1 MELKNLK
8 INLLGDSITEGVGTS
23 SGEHRFGELLAARYG
38 AVVRNYGISG
48 TRIARQHK
56 PTVDNPSFDQHY
68 VSRVAGMEEDADV
81 IVVFGGTNDFG
92 HGDAPL
98 GQMSDREDGT
108 FYGALHC
115 LFITLINKYPAA
127 KIMML
132 TPMHRWNEDDPRGDN
147 KSTEVGTLETYVN
160 IIREVAQYYSVPVL
174 DLYAGSGITPRVE
187 ILKQRYM
194 PDGLH
199 PSDAG
204 NELLCELI
212 ANFIRYRL

>member
-23 SGEHRFGELLAARYG
+23 SLDYRFGELLASRCG

-48 TRIARQHK
+48 TRIARQQK

-98 GQMSDREDGT
+98 GKMSDREDTT
-108 FYGALHC
+108 FYGALHA
-115 LFITLINKYPAA
+115 LYSALLTKYPAS
-127 KIMML
+127 KFVIL
-132 TPMHRWNEDDPRGDN
+132 TPMHRLSEDEPRADG
-147 KSTEVGTLETYVN
+147 STLLTYVN
-160 IIREVAQYYSVPVL
+160 IIREVAQYYSLPIL
-174 DLYAGSGITPRVE
+174 DLYADSGITPKVE

-204 NELLCELI
+204 NEKLFELI
-212 ANFIRYRL
+212 SNFIKYRL